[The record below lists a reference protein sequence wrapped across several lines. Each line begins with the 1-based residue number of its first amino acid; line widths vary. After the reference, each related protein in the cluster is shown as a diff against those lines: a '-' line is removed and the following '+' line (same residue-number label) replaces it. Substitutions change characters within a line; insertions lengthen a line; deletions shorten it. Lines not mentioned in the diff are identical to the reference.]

1 MKKFYATLA
10 MALATVIGA
19 SAAPV
24 IYAYQTWQHGNDNS
38 VTGPIKFD
46 PETDPIDVTL
56 IADQSRLGQCY
67 CGFYYNY
74 KWYVQVTLPGTQSTI
89 ESFST
94 IDTETGERTPISLTS
109 TK

>member
-46 PETDPIDVTL
+46 PETDPINVTL
-56 IADQSRLGQCY
+56 IADSQDWDSA
-67 CGFYYNY
+67 
-74 KWYVQVTLPGTQSTI
+74 TAAST
-89 ESFST
+89 T
-94 IDTETGERTPISLTS
+94 TTS
-109 TK
+109 GMCK

>member
-46 PETDPIDVTL
+46 PETDPINVTQRTSQDWDS
-56 IADQSRLGQCY
+56 A
-67 CGFYYNY
+67 
-74 KWYVQVTLPGTQSTI
+74 TAAST
-89 ESFST
+89 T
-94 IDTETGERTPISLTS
+94 TTS
-109 TK
+109 GMCK

>member
-46 PETDPIDVTL
+46 P
-56 IADQSRLGQCY
+56 
-67 CGFYYNY
+67 
-74 KWYVQVTLPGTQSTI
+74 
-89 ESFST
+89 
-94 IDTETGERTPISLTS
+94 
-109 TK
+109 